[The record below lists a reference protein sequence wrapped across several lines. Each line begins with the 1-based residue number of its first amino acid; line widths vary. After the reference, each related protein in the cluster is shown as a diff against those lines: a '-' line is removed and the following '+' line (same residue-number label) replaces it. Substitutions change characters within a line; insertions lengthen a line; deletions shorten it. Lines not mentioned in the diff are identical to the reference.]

1 MYHISIISSS
11 IRMGRKS
18 HNVALYLQKYVS
30 ENKLATVEIL
40 DLKSYNFPVF
50 EERLQFQ
57 TKPTTSV
64 LEFADK
70 IKTSDGIIIVTPE
83 YNGGFPAS
91 LKNVIDLLYAEWEHK
106 PIGISTVSAGG
117 YAGSQALIFLQFVLW
132 KIKAFTIPAYLPIAK
147 VQEEFD
153 DLGNAVHK
161 AETDKLASVF
171 VKELLWSIKL
181 IKKESYPSDVIS
193 F

>member
-11 IRMGRKS
+11 IRNGRKS
-18 HNVALYLQKYVS
+18 HNVAQYLQKYLT
-30 ENKLATVEIL
+30 ENKLATAEIL

-50 EERLQFQ
+50 DERLQFQ
-57 TKPTTSV
+57 EKPSALT
-64 LEFADK
+64 LEFAEK

-91 LKNVIDLLYAEWEHK
+91 LKNVIDLLYAEWERK
-106 PIGISTVSAGG
+106 PIGISTVSEGE

-132 KIKAFTIPAYLPIAK
+132 KIKAYTIPATFPIAK
-147 VQEEFD
+147 VQEQFD

-161 AETDKLASVF
+161 AETDELASAF
-171 VKELLWSIKL
+171 IKELLWSIKL

>member
-11 IRMGRKS
+11 IRTGRKS
-18 HNVALYLQKYVS
+18 HNVALYLQKYLV

-50 EERLQFQ
+50 EERLEFQ
-57 TKPTTSV
+57 IKPTTRV
-64 LEFADK
+64 LEFTDK
-70 IKTSDGIIIVTPE
+70 IKASEGIIIVTPE

-91 LKNVIDLLYAEWEHK
+91 LKNVIDLLYTEWERK
-106 PIGISTVSAGG
+106 PIAISTVSAGG

-132 KIKAFTIPAYLPIAK
+132 KIKAFTVPATFPIAK

-161 AETDKLASVF
+161 VETDKLASAF
-171 VKELLWSIKL
+171 IKELLWSIKL
-181 IKKESYPSDVIS
+181 VERNLIHLI
-193 F
+193 

>member
-1 MYHISIISSS
+1 MYHVSIISSS
-11 IRMGRKS
+11 IRNGRKS
-18 HNVALYLQKYVS
+18 HNVAQYLQRYMT
-30 ENKLATVEIL
+30 ENKLAKAEII

-50 EERLQFQ
+50 DERLQFQ
-57 TKPTTSV
+57 EKPTAGT
-64 LEFADK
+64 LEFAEK
-70 IKTSDGIIIVTPE
+70 IRASDGIIIVTPE
-83 YNGGFPAS
+83 YNGSFPAS
-91 LKNVIDLLYAEWEHK
+91 LKNAIDLLYAEWERK

-132 KIKAFTIPAYLPIAK
+132 KIKAYTIPATFPIAK

-161 AETDKLASVF
+161 IETDKLASAF

-181 IKKESYPSDVIS
+181 IKKESYPSDVIC

>member
-11 IRMGRKS
+11 IRTGRKS
-18 HNVALYLQKYVS
+18 HNVALYLQNYLIY
-30 ENKLATVEIL
+30 NKLTTVEIL

-57 TKPTTSV
+57 TKPTTAV

-91 LKNVIDLLYAEWEHK
+91 LKNVIDLLYDEWEHK

-117 YAGSQALIFLQFVLW
+117 YAGSQAFIFLQFVLW
-132 KIKAFTIPAYLPIAK
+132 KIKAFTIPASFQIAK

-161 AETDKLASVF
+161 IDMDKLASIF